1 MGVQQARSPLCY
13 DDGGPHPNL
22 EERKPFMKHPALS
35 AALAM
40 ILGMVAGCA
49 STPQPGQMDCRALT
63 AGSIGPSIGLRA
75 GPPLLG
81 VGPEFTFG
89 GEYWDPEVQTLVA
102 GYREACLRRNAGQLS
117 DVEYRQRLDELDR
130 RGRVLVGPT
139 HGILKYNGPLR
150 RARTGTTK
158 FPQGASTFPRL
169 LLARP
174 VGE

>member
-1 MGVQQARSPLCY
+1 M
-13 DDGGPHPNL
+13 
-22 EERKPFMKHPALS
+22 PFMKRPALS

-40 ILGMVAGCA
+40 ILGIVAGCA

-130 RGRVLVGPT
+130 RGPFFYGR
-139 HGILKYNGPLR
+139 
-150 RARTGTTK
+150 
-158 FPQGASTFPRL
+158 PRDNFYDMEPREREQN
-169 LLARP
+169 A
-174 VGE
+174 

>member
-1 MGVQQARSPLCY
+1 M
-13 DDGGPHPNL
+13 
-22 EERKPFMKHPALS
+22 PFMKHPALS
-35 AALAM
+35 AGLAM

-63 AGSIGPSIGLRA
+63 AGSIGPSIGLKA

-117 DVEYRQRLDELDR
+117 DAEYRQRLDELDR
-130 RGRVLVGPT
+130 RGRFLCDRQTDNFNCIDPMTREKKESTT
-139 HGILKYNGPLR
+139 HP
-150 RARTGTTK
+150 
-158 FPQGASTFPRL
+158 
-169 LLARP
+169 
-174 VGE
+174 

>member
-1 MGVQQARSPLCY
+1 M
-13 DDGGPHPNL
+13 
-22 EERKPFMKHPALS
+22 PFMKHPALS
-35 AALAM
+35 AGLAM

-130 RGRVLVGPT
+130 RD
-139 HGILKYNGPLR
+139 
-150 RARTGTTK
+150 
-158 FPQGASTFPRL
+158 RL
-169 LLARP
+169 LDDRKPGIFNDMDRRMREQKEANTHPSGGDSHSSLSTAAP
-174 VGE
+174 SAAAL

>member
-1 MGVQQARSPLCY
+1 
-13 DDGGPHPNL
+13 
-22 EERKPFMKHPALS
+22 
-35 AALAM
+35 M

-63 AGSIGPSIGLRA
+63 AGSIGPSIGLKA

-89 GEYWDPEVQTLVA
+89 GEYFDPEVQTLVA

-130 RGRVLVGPT
+130 RV
-139 HGILKYNGPLR
+139 
-150 RARTGTTK
+150 
-158 FPQGASTFPRL
+158 RL
-169 LLARP
+169 LDDRKRDIFNDMDRMTREQKESTTHP
-174 VGE
+174 

>member
-1 MGVQQARSPLCY
+1 
-13 DDGGPHPNL
+13 
-22 EERKPFMKHPALS
+22 
-35 AALAM
+35 M

-63 AGSIGPSIGLRA
+63 AGSIGPSIGLKA

-117 DVEYRQRLDELDR
+117 DTEYRQRLDELDR
-130 RGRVLVGPT
+130 RGRFVDDRQTGNFNDMDRVTREQKEATT
-139 HGILKYNGPLR
+139 HPH
-150 RARTGTTK
+150 
-158 FPQGASTFPRL
+158 GADRYSRL
-169 LLARP
+169 SR
-174 VGE
+174 E

>member
-13 DDGGPHPNL
+13 DDGGPQPNL

-40 ILGMVAGCA
+40 ILGIVAGCA

-102 GYREACLRRNAGQLS
+102 GYRGPVSVVMLGSSQTRSTASDSTSLIGGFVCLTTENGVYSMTWTGVRESRRS
-117 DVEYRQRLDELDR
+117 
-130 RGRVLVGPT
+130 
-139 HGILKYNGPLR
+139 
-150 RARTGTTK
+150 
-158 FPQGASTFPRL
+158 
-169 LLARP
+169 
-174 VGE
+174 

>member
-13 DDGGPHPNL
+13 DDGGPQPNL

-40 ILGMVAGCA
+40 ILGIVAGCA
-49 STPQPGQMDCRALT
+49 STRQPGQMDCRALT

-130 RGRVLVGPT
+130 RGCLFGGRQRGIFNDMDRVTREQKEATRPPSG
-139 HGILKYNGPLR
+139 GDKYSHFSEQ
-150 RARTGTTK
+150 A
-158 FPQGASTFPRL
+158 Q
-169 LLARP
+169 
-174 VGE
+174 

>member
-1 MGVQQARSPLCY
+1 
-13 DDGGPHPNL
+13 
-22 EERKPFMKHPALS
+22 
-35 AALAM
+35 M

-63 AGSIGPSIGLRA
+63 AGSIGPSIGLKA

-117 DVEYRQRLDELDR
+117 DAEHRQRLDELDR
-130 RGRVLVGPT
+130 PA
-139 HGILKYNGPLR
+139 PL
-150 RARTGTTK
+150 
-158 FPQGASTFPRL
+158 PHPPHLDNSH
-169 LLARP
+169 
-174 VGE
+174 

>member
-1 MGVQQARSPLCY
+1 
-13 DDGGPHPNL
+13 
-22 EERKPFMKHPALS
+22 MKHPALS

-40 ILGMVAGCA
+40 ILGIVAGCA

-130 RGRVLVGPT
+130 RGWLVGERKT
-139 HGILKYNGPLR
+139 GIFNCIRRSLRKEKKYNTQPS
-150 RARTGTTK
+150 RAR
-158 FPQGASTFPRL
+158 S
-169 LLARP
+169 
-174 VGE
+174 